1 MHFVNNIDF
10 ETRGARRVAHIV
22 DNFAN
27 IANAGARGGV
37 HFNDIDMA
45 AIHNGFTMR
54 AIFLQCHARRIN
66 RFGLIIQ
73 RARQNTRRGGF
84 ADPAHAGQHKA
95 MRDTATVKRIGQG
108 LHHGFLANQIVKI
121 ARPIF
126 ARQHLIAAIITA
138 YWRGAI
144 FDFIIGIGIGQHV
157 EPRRIGG
164 KLRRLRALI
173 LQFGIVMFFG
183 RLGSIIIFCLFC
195 HLCPKAARINH
206 HCRLGTPMVRS
217 AA

>member
-10 ETRGARRVAHIV
+10 KTRGARRVAHIV

-108 LHHGFLANQIVKI
+108 LHHGFLANEIVKI

-173 LQFGIVMFFG
+173 LQFGIGMFFG
-183 RLGSIIIFCLFC
+183 RLGGNIIFCLFC
-195 HLCPKAARINH
+195 HLCPNAARINH